1 MFYFNVYHN
10 EHRQLAKQHSS
21 QHRRRIDIIQP
32 NAFYVFGICFH
43 FCFFFNWMNPNNV
56 NPIHSSV
63 EVAVAV
69 AFAFIV
75 IRNTVLIYSNEWNNE
90 VVCLNGTCCLL
101 VKQASFVL
109 FFCIHHPIPLEHS
122 HISYQFN
129 LSTNPHIFTCFFFD
143 CANFIFMWMIT
154 NYVTSNAFLKRKKS
168 RVFFSVLLIHL
179 QIRIIFFANFF
190 RGTCFNWVDV

>member
-1 MFYFNVYHN
+1 
-10 EHRQLAKQHSS
+10 
-21 QHRRRIDIIQP
+21 
-32 NAFYVFGICFH
+32 
-43 FCFFFNWMNPNNV
+43 MNPNNV

-168 RVFFSVLLIHL
+168 RVFFRYCWSICKLGLFSL
-179 QIRIIFFANFF
+179 RTFFAAHVSTGSMSSRHKQSHLFDNPWRLYVGNELENNHFS
-190 RGTCFNWVDV
+190 VKS